1 MIQSGIF
8 AGHQTQ
14 LREQVKQI
22 GLQILNKPIKVGKQK
37 QTRKKRLGSQ
47 IVQAVKV

>member
-1 MIQSGIF
+1 MRKCGIF

-37 QTRKKRLGSQ
+37 KLGKNAWAAKLFRL
-47 IVQAVKV
+47 